1 MVFSELAMSQKER
14 RRMLEE
20 FFERLAIDK
29 RSRGNPLVVH
39 LAPFAASLKEDG
51 YADATMQS
59 KLWLLADF
67 GQWLERSGLVVT
79 DLDERLVETFF
90 ARKQRK
96 GRVHRGNRETVRQFL
111 DHLREHDV
119 VPGVKPTRDESP
131 LADILDRY
139 EKHLRSERGVA
150 TATVIN
156 YLPFARKFLVDRF
169 GEGPFTVREV
179 RSSDISA
186 FVWRHAPTMSC
197 RRAQLM
203 TTAFRSFFRFLFQ
216 NGELQADLASSVPAV
231 ADWRLSTV
239 PKYLLPDEVD
249 RVLGSF
255 DRQTSTGRRDYALL
269 LLLARLGLRAGEI
282 VALQLEDI
290 DWRAGEI
297 LVRGKGL
304 LHDRMPLPVDVGEA
318 LTSYLRLD
326 RPACQTR
333 RVFVCMKAP
342 RSGFAG
348 PSTVTT
354 IVRRALDRAGLH
366 PAFKGAHVMRHSLAT
381 TMLRS
386 GASMAEIGE
395 VLRHRIP
402 STTEIYAKLDF
413 EGLRSLAHPWPTVG
427 GAR

>member
-1 MVFSELAMSQKER
+1 
-14 RRMLEE
+14 MLEE
-20 FFERLAIDK
+20 FFERLAADK

-39 LAPFAASLKEDG
+39 LSPFAASLLEDG
-51 YADATMQS
+51 YTDATMRS

-67 GQWLERSGLVVT
+67 GQWLRRSGLAVT
-79 DLDERLVETFF
+79 DLDERLVEDFI
-90 ARKQRK
+90 ADRRRK
-96 GRVHRGNRETVRQFL
+96 GRVHRGNRETVKQFL
-111 DHLREHDV
+111 DHLRERNV
-119 VPGVKPTRDESP
+119 VRGVRPTRDESP
-131 LADILDRY
+131 LAGILNRY
-139 EKHLRSERGVA
+139 EKHLRSERGLV
-150 TATVIN
+150 TATIIN

-169 GEGPFTVREV
+169 GEGPFAVGEV

-186 FVWRHAPTMSC
+186 FVLRHAQSMSC

-216 NGELQADLASSVPAV
+216 NGELPVDLAPSVPAV
-231 ADWRLSTV
+231 ADWRLSIV
-239 PKYLLPDEVD
+239 PKYLIPDEVD
-249 RVLGSF
+249 RVLGSC
-255 DRQTSTGRRDYALL
+255 DCQTSTGRRDFAIL

-282 VALQLEDI
+282 VALQFDDI

-326 RPACQTR
+326 RPACKTR

-342 RSGFAG
+342 RSGFTA

-354 IVRRALDRAGLH
+354 IFRRALTRAGLH
-366 PAFKGAHVMRHSLAT
+366 PAFKGAHVLRHSLAT

-386 GASMAEIGE
+386 GASMGEIGE
-395 VLRHRIP
+395 VLRHRTP

-413 EGLRSLAHPWPTVG
+413 EGLRSLAHPWPRVG